1 MKKWHLSLKR
11 KLAIFGTAALA
22 SLLLVGCSSNSSSSG
37 KTVTKANTG
46 MKVIGDHIKYDPNKK
61 VNDGK
66 PITIEYWTWN
76 QSDATIK
83 MAKQYHK
90 LYPNVKIKVVQN
102 DWDNYW
108 KKLPLAIKGGTG
120 PAIFNIHNSFDSTI
134 KPYLAPYKISTKNLE
149 ADYNGVEPHVQNGK
163 VYYTDYSI
171 NTGNIYYNKKLW
183 KEAGLT
189 DNDIPKTWD
198 QLIAVAKKMTK
209 FKDGKMTQAGF
220 NINQETYSAM
230 IFGLNYQKGQL
241 LFSKNG
247 KKLEFDNK
255 VTVENTNFLQEM
267 YTKDKIGSADFG
279 TDSTKS
285 FGNGQ
290 SAMVYKWGW
299 FQGELNTN
307 YSKLDYGVFPT
318 PSFTEKTPFAYDRYN
333 GESTP
338 GINNKASK
346 EQQAVAQDFLRYLLA
361 GDEWT
366 KEFSLANTCYPMK
379 KSLAD
384 DKDIKANKTLAAM
397 ATHLDRYIWPGSFPS
412 TIETNATKAFED
424 IMYNKKPVEQ
434 SIKQAQKKATSDM
447 KETPFTSVES
457 KYKFYDELNK

>member
-1 MKKWHLSLKR
+1 MKKWHIGFKKGLVL
-11 KLAIFGTAALA
+11 LGTVASAAL
-22 SLLLVGCSSNSSSSG
+22 LLTACSSKSG
-37 KTVTKANTG
+37 SGTSTQKANSG
-46 MKVIGDHIKYDPNKK
+46 LDVIGDHVKYDPNKQ

-83 MAKQYHK
+83 AAKKYHK
-90 LYPNVKIKVVQN
+90 LFPNVTIKVVQN

-134 KPYLAPYKISTKNLE
+134 KPYLAPYKIKLSQLE
-149 ADYNGVEPHVQNGK
+149 ADYNGVAPHVQSGK
-163 VYYTDYSI
+163 VYYTDYAI

-183 KEAGLT
+183 ADAGLT
-189 DNDIPKTWD
+189 DSDIPKTWD
-198 QLIAVAKKMTK
+198 QLVAVAKKMTK
-209 FKDGKMTQAGF
+209 FDGGKMTQAGF
-220 NINQETYSAM
+220 NINAETYSAM

-241 LFSKNG
+241 LFSKDG
-247 KKLEFDNK
+247 KKLDFNNK
-255 VTVENTNFLQEM
+255 TTVENTKFLQEL
-267 YTKDKIGSADFG
+267 YTKDKVGSADFG

-299 FQGELNTN
+299 FQGELKTN
-307 YSKLDYGVFPT
+307 YPKIDFGVFPT
-318 PSFTEKTPFAYDRYN
+318 PAFSEDTPFAYDRYN

-338 GINNKASK
+338 GINNKAK
-346 EQQAVAQDFLRYLLA
+346 ADQQAVAQDFLKYMLA

-384 DKDIKANKTLAAM
+384 DSDITSNKALAAM
-397 ATHLDRYIWPGSFPS
+397 KKHLDRYIWPGAFPS
-412 TIETNATKAFED
+412 AVETNATKAFENV
-424 IMYNKKPVEQ
+424 MYNKHAV
-434 SIKQAQKKATSDM
+434 SAAIKEAQTKATSEM
-447 KETPFTSVES
+447 KATPFTSVES
-457 KYKFYDELNK
+457 KYEFYDELNK